1 MAALEKYGCI
11 RRMAASE
18 RENGRGMA
26 ALERE
31 HGRVQ
36 LN

>member
-1 MAALEKYGCI
+1 MAAL
-11 RRMAASE
+11 E

-31 HGRVQ
+31 NGCIREGEWLH
-36 LN
+36 